1 MSDLCSGVSGSCAPP
16 KRLKMSMSFMP
27 LSFAMPAMRSGSTK
41 FISDATSWIES
52 LNVLLSPYDDHA
64 DDDDDDA
71 VMGGSATG
79 GNRRRDALSGF
90 EKTADDA

>member
-1 MSDLCSGVSGSCAPP
+1 V
-16 KRLKMSMSFMP
+16 
-27 LSFAMPAMRSGSTK
+27 

-71 VMGGSATG
+71 VMGGSATR
-79 GNRRRDALSGF
+79 GNRRHDALSGF